1 MPKQCKLRETQ
12 NYNDN
17 ILFQSIIR
25 IYFFVSKLCFPQL
38 LVTVTNINGVLEYHT
53 YPSAS
58 DIFENGRPSVN

>member
-1 MPKQCKLRETQ
+1 MFY
-12 NYNDN
+12 NYYMFPFARGSKIKRVFSKANE
-17 ILFQSIIR
+17 
-25 IYFFVSKLCFPQL
+25 YYFVSKLCFPQL